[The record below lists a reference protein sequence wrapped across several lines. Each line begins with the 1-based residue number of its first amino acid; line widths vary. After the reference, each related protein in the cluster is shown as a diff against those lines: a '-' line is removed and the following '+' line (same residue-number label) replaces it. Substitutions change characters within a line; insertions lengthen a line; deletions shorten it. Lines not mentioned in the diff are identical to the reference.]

1 MLVSWHGP
9 HGFLN
14 KYSAFFLDRDTST
27 KINVLPSDDVKKR
40 LSSVRRDIRS
50 TSEQEKERERSG
62 REGV

>member
-1 MLVSWHGP
+1 
-9 HGFLN
+9 
-14 KYSAFFLDRDTST
+14 LDRDTST